1 MKEPCQPCTTRRT
14 SCIANA
20 LHWRCIA
27 IFKPKLSWPLPSSS
41 TTSNACSWGLRSTL
55 PARGS
60 ENFEQWNY
68 LRPWQSKC
76 DKCDAIW
83 STSSIICLTTTKPM
97 LDSNLRCDVPDIA
110 WFRVIFDSK
119 NVLFLV
125 DPSILPFCN
134 KQRTPC
140 HIPYWVIIFFIAS
153 VNIFRTRYFLSSPI
167 SISPLPGFGEMALA
181 WHWHQP
187 LIWHGFWSFE
197 AGTIF
202 IKFMEQE
209 LVPLKLLTTVPALE
223 GQIKTGLFS
232 TSGRPLS
239 PSAKP
244 VSPGFTSSG
253 VWLELL

>member
-14 SCIANA
+14 S
-20 LHWRCIA
+20 CIA

-76 DKCDAIW
+76 DKCERKPKNAIW

-119 NVLFLV
+119 NLLFLV
-125 DPSILPFCN
+125 DPSILPFC
-134 KQRTPC
+134 KKRLRRT
-140 HIPYWVIIFFIAS
+140 HSWWVRQHS
-153 VNIFRTRYFLSSPI
+153 
-167 SISPLPGFGEMALA
+167 
-181 WHWHQP
+181 
-187 LIWHGFWSFE
+187 
-197 AGTIF
+197 
-202 IKFMEQE
+202 
-209 LVPLKLLTTVPALE
+209 
-223 GQIKTGLFS
+223 LFS
-232 TSGRPLS
+232 SCYS
-239 PSAKP
+239 C
-244 VSPGFTSSG
+244 
-253 VWLELL
+253 